1 MSKVKDY
8 DIYMAEI
15 FNDLDDAQE
24 AKDRLLKEM
33 IEENQVLWRVIDSI
47 QKNHEERNRRFNIM
61 ATNKERQIERDKI
74 NEENNELLK
83 EILSILKELK
93 NAGQKSKKN

>member
-1 MSKVKDY
+1 MSRVKDY

-33 IEENQVLWRVIDSI
+33 IEENQALWRVIDSI
-47 QKNHEERNRRFNIM
+47 QKTM
-61 ATNKERQIERDKI
+61 K
-74 NEENNELLK
+74 K
-83 EILSILKELK
+83 EIGDLV
-93 NAGQKSKKN
+93 